1 MAPHVLDFPQ
11 FRQRYILKALARVN
25 IDESLG
31 ECLRPQ
37 IERFVVEKTQAFGL
51 MGFAVV
57 DEIEVTKI
65 EGPVDDPSRV
75 LVRQRRGGL
84 DAKLMFVIAEGHV
97 VNLVAALDRKRC
109 V

>member
-1 MAPHVLDFPQ
+1 M
-11 FRQRYILKALARVN
+11 N

-37 IERFVVEKTQAFGL
+37 IERFVVKKTQAFGL
-51 MGFAVV
+51 MGFAMV

-75 LVRQRRGGL
+75 LVRQRRGGS
-84 DAKLMFVIAEGHV
+84 DAKADVCDCRRTCS
-97 VNLVAALDRKRC
+97 LVAALDRKKC